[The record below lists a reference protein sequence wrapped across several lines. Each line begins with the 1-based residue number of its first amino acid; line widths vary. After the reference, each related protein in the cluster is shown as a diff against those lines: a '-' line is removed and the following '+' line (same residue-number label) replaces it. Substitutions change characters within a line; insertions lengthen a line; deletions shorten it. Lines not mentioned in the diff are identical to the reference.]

1 MSRVSF
7 SIPDETLDDLGYV
20 SKRLGISRSSLV
32 ASMLE
37 GSVPKMRSILE
48 MIPVDATALT
58 DGESKR
64 MRGMSADII
73 KDQIQA
79 LRDLENDDLFS
90 DM

>member
-1 MSRVSF
+1 MGRVSF
-7 SIPDETLDDLGYV
+7 SIPSDTLDDLGYV

-32 ASMLE
+32 ASMLDA
-37 GSVPKMRSILE
+37 SVPKMRSMLE
-48 MIPVDATALT
+48 IIPDDATSLIG
-58 DGESKR
+58 GEAKR
-64 MRGMSADII
+64 MRGLSADII